1 LTGDRTVG
9 LAGIVTLALIQTLIG
24 NRKKKIKFSQYAL
37 LVGAAVVVMYLMS
50 FAFQFRMQQDSKVSG
65 LQTAVVEMI
74 GTLGFSFF
82 PLVLTIRIVP

>member
-1 LTGDRTVG
+1 M
-9 LAGIVTLALIQTLIG
+9 
-24 NRKKKIKFSQYAL
+24 
-37 LVGAAVVVMYLMS
+37 LVGAAVVVIYLMS

-82 PLVLTIRIVP
+82 PLVLTIRIVPTSINFLEENHILQPSLQD